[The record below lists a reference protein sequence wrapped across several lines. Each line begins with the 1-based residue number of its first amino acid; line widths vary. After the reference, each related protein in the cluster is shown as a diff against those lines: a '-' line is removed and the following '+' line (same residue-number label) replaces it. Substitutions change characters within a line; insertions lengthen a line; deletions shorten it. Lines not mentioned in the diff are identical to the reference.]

1 MRNCLIG
8 IVIAAALSLSACSGR
23 STRSNPT
30 AFCSAV
36 KKNAVEFAGLEDN
49 PTPSLVKGE
58 AAAVQKLVG
67 IAPKEI
73 ESAVQ
78 TEADA
83 YSQLAKTGNS
93 SELQGKKFA
102 AADDQINMWI
112 TAYCKQ

>member
-23 STRSNPT
+23 STRSKPT
-30 AFCSAV
+30 AFCSAA
-36 KKNAVEFAGLEDN
+36 KQNAVQFAGIQDN
-49 PTPSLVKGE
+49 LTPSLAKGE
-58 AAAVQKLVG
+58 AASLQHLVG

-83 YSQLAKTGNS
+83 WNQYVKTGNH
-93 SELQGKKFA
+93 SELVGNKYA
-102 AADDQINMWI
+102 AADDQIETWLG
-112 TAYCKQ
+112 AYCKQ